1 MASSISSPAST
12 LHGNNIYPEGF
23 NINDRS
29 GRNNLTKSQ
38 NNLANSMDD
47 LPEGRAVAKRNRF
60 SKRAS
65 KNGLST
71 PF

>member
-1 MASSISSPAST
+1 MESSMSSPAST
-12 LHGNNIYPEGF
+12 LHGSHTYHPEVFSGS
-23 NINDRS
+23 DRS
-29 GRNNLTKSQ
+29 GRNHISKSQ
-38 NNLANSMDD
+38 DD
-47 LPEGRAVAKRNRF
+47 LADGKFAAKRNRF